1 MKMWFVMYDAI
12 VIGAGPAG
20 LTAGIYLARGGAKT
34 LIIEKE
40 SIGGQ
45 IASSPLVENYP
56 GFKSISGS
64 ELVDMLYEQVI
75 SLGVDIEI
83 GEVKSIENGEIKKV
97 FVDDTVYETK
107 TVIIATGVKHRKL
120 NLENEDEFIGSGIHF
135 CATCDGPFYK
145 NKVVGVIG
153 GANSAV
159 INAIYLASLCDKVYL
174 IYRGKDLK
182 CEKKLKE
189 KVSKLKNVEILL
201 NSNIIQYLGV
211 DKLDKI
217 VVKDLIGKREIQVD
231 GIFLSIGMD
240 PETSIKLNLN
250 KTENNYYDSVDT
262 LTNLPG
268 ILVAGDCRNKN
279 IRQVTTAV
287 SDGTVAA
294 INALNY
300 LQN

>member
-1 MKMWFVMYDAI
+1 MYDAI

-56 GFKSISGS
+56 GFKSVSGS
-64 ELVDMLYEQVI
+64 ELVDTFYEQVVD
-75 SLGVDIEI
+75 LGVDIEI

-120 NLENEDEFIGSGIHF
+120 NLEKEEEFIGSGIHF

-145 NKVVGVIG
+145 NKVVAVVG

-159 INAIYLASLCDKVYL
+159 INAIYLSSLCDKVYL

-201 NSNIIQYLGV
+201 NSNVIQYIGV
-211 DKLDKI
+211 DKLEKI
-217 VVKDLIGKREIQVD
+217 VVKDLNCEKEIQVD
-231 GIFLSIGMD
+231 GLFLSIGMD

-250 KTENNYYDSVDT
+250 KTDNDYYDSVDT

-268 ILVAGDCRNKN
+268 IFVAGDCRNKN
-279 IRQVTTAV
+279 VRQVTTAV

>member
-1 MKMWFVMYDAI
+1 MYDAI

-56 GFKSISGS
+56 GFKSVSGS
-64 ELVDMLYEQVI
+64 ELVDTLYEQVVD
-75 SLGVDIEI
+75 LGVDIEI

-97 FVDDTVYETK
+97 FVDDAVYETK

-120 NLENEDEFIGSGIHF
+120 NLEKEEEFIGSGIHF

-145 NKVVGVIG
+145 NKVVAVVG

-159 INAIYLASLCDKVYL
+159 INAIYLSSLCDKVYL
-174 IYRGKDLK
+174 IYRGKDLR
-182 CEKKLKE
+182 CENKLKE
-189 KVSKLKNVEILL
+189 KVSNLKNVEILL
-201 NSNIIQYLGV
+201 NSNVTQYLGV
-211 DKLDKI
+211 DKLEKI
-217 VVKDLIGKREIQVD
+217 VVKDLQCEKEIQVD
-231 GIFLSIGMD
+231 GLFVSIGMN

-250 KTENNYYDSVDT
+250 KTDNDYYDSVDT

-268 ILVAGDCRNKN
+268 IFVAGDCRNKN
-279 IRQVTTAV
+279 VRQVTTAV

>member
-1 MKMWFVMYDAI
+1 MYDAI

-34 LIIEKE
+34 LMIEKE

-56 GFKSISGS
+56 GFKSVSGS
-64 ELVDMLYEQVI
+64 ELVDTFYEQVI
-75 SLGVDIEI
+75 DLGVDIEI

-97 FVDDTVYETK
+97 FVDDAVYETK

-120 NLENEDEFIGSGIHF
+120 NLEKEEEFIGSGIHF

-145 NKVVGVIG
+145 NKVVAVVG

-159 INAIYLASLCDKVYL
+159 INAIYLSSLCDKVYL
-174 IYRGKDLK
+174 IYRGKDLR
-182 CEKKLKE
+182 CENKLKE
-189 KVSKLKNVEILL
+189 KVSNLKNVEILL
-201 NSNIIQYLGV
+201 NSNVTQYLGV
-211 DKLDKI
+211 DKLERI
-217 VVKDLIGKREIQVD
+217 VVKDLQCKKEIQVD
-231 GIFLSIGMD
+231 GLFLSIGMD

-250 KTENNYYDSVDT
+250 KTDNDYYDSVDT

-268 ILVAGDCRNKN
+268 IFVAGDCRNKN
-279 IRQVTTAV
+279 VRQVTTAV

>member
-1 MKMWFVMYDAI
+1 MYDAI

-56 GFKSISGS
+56 GFKSVSGS
-64 ELVDMLYEQVI
+64 ELVDTFYEQVVD
-75 SLGVDIEI
+75 LGVDIEI

-97 FVDDTVYETK
+97 FVDDAVYETK

-120 NLENEDEFIGSGIHF
+120 NLEKEEEFIGSGIHF

-145 NKVVGVIG
+145 NKVVAVVG

-159 INAIYLASLCDKVYL
+159 INAIYLSSLCDKVYL
-174 IYRGKDLK
+174 IYRGKDLR
-182 CEKKLKE
+182 CENRLKE
-189 KVSKLKNVEILL
+189 KVSNLKNVEILL
-201 NSNIIQYLGV
+201 NSNVTQYLGV
-211 DKLDKI
+211 DKLERI
-217 VVKDLIGKREIQVD
+217 VVKDLQCKKEIQVD
-231 GIFLSIGMD
+231 GLFLSIGMD
-240 PETSIKLNLN
+240 PETSIKLNVN
-250 KTENNYYDSVDT
+250 KTDNDYYDSVDT

-268 ILVAGDCRNKN
+268 IFVAGDCRNKN
-279 IRQVTTAV
+279 VRQVTTAV

>member
-1 MKMWFVMYDAI
+1 MYDAI

-56 GFKSISGS
+56 GFKSVSGS
-64 ELVDMLYEQVI
+64 ELVDTFYEQVVD
-75 SLGVDIEI
+75 LGVDIEI

-97 FVDDTVYETK
+97 FVDDAVYETK

-120 NLENEDEFIGSGIHF
+120 NLEKEEEFIGSGIHF

-145 NKVVGVIG
+145 NKVVAVVG

-159 INAIYLASLCDKVYL
+159 INAIYLSSLCDKVYL
-174 IYRGKDLK
+174 IYRGKDLR
-182 CEKKLKE
+182 CENKLKE
-189 KVSKLKNVEILL
+189 KVSKLQNVKILL
-201 NSNIIQYLGV
+201 NSNVTQYLGV
-211 DKLDKI
+211 DKLERI
-217 VVKDLIGKREIQVD
+217 VVKDLQCEKEIQVD
-231 GIFLSIGMD
+231 GLFLSIGMD

-250 KTENNYYDSVDT
+250 KTDNDYYDSVDT

-268 ILVAGDCRNKN
+268 IFVAGDCRNKN
-279 IRQVTTAV
+279 VRQVTTAV

>member
-1 MKMWFVMYDAI
+1 MWFVMYDAI

-56 GFKSISGS
+56 GFKSVSGS
-64 ELVDMLYEQVI
+64 ELVDTFYEQVVD
-75 SLGVDIEI
+75 LGVDIEI

-97 FVDDTVYETK
+97 FVDDAVYETK

-120 NLENEDEFIGSGIHF
+120 NLEKEEEFIGSGIHF

-145 NKVVGVIG
+145 NKVVAVVG

-159 INAIYLASLCDKVYL
+159 INAIYLSSLCDKVYL
-174 IYRGKDLK
+174 IYRGKDLR
-182 CEKKLKE
+182 CENKLKE
-189 KVSKLKNVEILL
+189 KVSNLKNVEILL
-201 NSNIIQYLGV
+201 NSNVTQYLGV
-211 DKLDKI
+211 DKLERI
-217 VVKDLIGKREIQVD
+217 VVKDLQCKKEIQVD
-231 GIFLSIGMD
+231 GLFLSIGMD

-250 KTENNYYDSVDT
+250 KTDNDYYDSVDT

-268 ILVAGDCRNKN
+268 IFVAGDCRNKN
-279 IRQVTTAV
+279 VRQVTTAV

>member
-1 MKMWFVMYDAI
+1 MYDAI

-56 GFKSISGS
+56 GFKSVSGS
-64 ELVDMLYEQVI
+64 ELVDTFYEQVVD
-75 SLGVDIEI
+75 LGVDIEI

-97 FVDDTVYETK
+97 FVDDAVYETK

-120 NLENEDEFIGSGIHF
+120 NLEKEEEFIGSGIHF

-145 NKVVGVIG
+145 NKVVAVVG

-159 INAIYLASLCDKVYL
+159 INAIYLSSLCDKVYL
-174 IYRGKDLK
+174 IYRGKDLR
-182 CEKKLKE
+182 CENKLKE
-189 KVSKLKNVEILL
+189 KVSNLKNVEILL
-201 NSNIIQYLGV
+201 NSNVTQYLGV
-211 DKLDKI
+211 DKLERI
-217 VVKDLIGKREIQVD
+217 VVKDLQCKKEIQVD
-231 GIFLSIGMD
+231 GLFLSIGMD

-250 KTENNYYDSVDT
+250 KTDNDYYDSVDT

-268 ILVAGDCRNKN
+268 IFVAGDCRNKN
-279 IRQVTTAV
+279 VRQVTTAV

>member
-1 MKMWFVMYDAI
+1 MYDAI

-56 GFKSISGS
+56 GFKSVSGS
-64 ELVDMLYEQVI
+64 ELVDTLYEQVVD
-75 SLGVDIEI
+75 LGVDIEI

-97 FVDDTVYETK
+97 FVDDAVYETK

-120 NLENEDEFIGSGIHF
+120 NLEKEEEFIGSGIHF

-145 NKVVGVIG
+145 NKVVAVVG

-159 INAIYLASLCDKVYL
+159 INAIYLSSLCDKVYL
-174 IYRGKDLK
+174 IYRGKDLR
-182 CEKKLKE
+182 CENKLKE
-189 KVSKLKNVEILL
+189 KVSNLKNVEILL
-201 NSNIIQYLGV
+201 NSNVTQYLGV
-211 DKLDKI
+211 DKLERI
-217 VVKDLIGKREIQVD
+217 VVKDLQCKKEIQVD
-231 GIFLSIGMD
+231 GLFLSIGMN

-250 KTENNYYDSVDT
+250 KTDNDYYDSVDT

-268 ILVAGDCRNKN
+268 IFVAGDCRNKN
-279 IRQVTTAV
+279 VRQVTTAV

>member
-56 GFKSISGS
+56 GYKSISGS
-64 ELVDMLYEQVI
+64 ELTDMFYDQVVN
-75 SLGVDIEI
+75 LGVDIEI
-83 GEVKSIENGEIKKV
+83 GEVKSIEDRKIKKV
-97 FVDDTVYETK
+97 FVDDNVYETK
-107 TVIIATGVKHRKL
+107 TIIIATGVKHRKL
-120 NLENEDEFIGSGIHF
+120 NLENEDDFIGSGIHF
-135 CATCDGPFYK
+135 CATCDGTFYK
-145 NKVVGVIG
+145 NKDVAVVG

-159 INAIYLASLCDKVYL
+159 INAIYLSSLCNKVYL
-174 IYRGKDLK
+174 IYRGEDLK

-189 KVSKLKNVEILL
+189 KVLNLQNVEILL
-201 NSNIIQYLGV
+201 NSNVIKYLGV
-211 DKLDKI
+211 DKLEKI
-217 VVKDLIGKREIQVD
+217 VVKDTICEKEIKVD
-231 GIFLSIGMD
+231 GLFLSIGMD

-250 KTENNYYDSVDT
+250 KTDNNYYDSVDT

-268 ILVAGDCRNKN
+268 IFVAGDCRNKEV
-279 IRQVTTAV
+279 RQVTTAV
-287 SDGTVAA
+287 SDGTIAA

-300 LQN
+300 LKN

>member
-1 MKMWFVMYDAI
+1 MYDAI

-56 GFKSISGS
+56 GFKSVSGS
-64 ELVDMLYEQVI
+64 ELVDTLYEQVVD
-75 SLGVDIEI
+75 LGVDIEI

-97 FVDDTVYETK
+97 FVDDAVYETK

-120 NLENEDEFIGSGIHF
+120 NLEKEEEFIGSGIHF

-145 NKVVGVIG
+145 NKVVAVVG

-159 INAIYLASLCDKVYL
+159 INAIYLSSLCDKVYL
-174 IYRGKDLK
+174 IYRGKDLR
-182 CEKKLKE
+182 CENKLKE
-189 KVSKLKNVEILL
+189 KVSNLKNVEILL
-201 NSNIIQYLGV
+201 NSNVTQYLGV
-211 DKLDKI
+211 DKLEKI
-217 VVKDLIGKREIQVD
+217 VVKDLQCEKEIQVD
-231 GIFLSIGMD
+231 GLFVSIGMD

-250 KTENNYYDSVDT
+250 KTDNDYYDSVDT

-268 ILVAGDCRNKN
+268 IFVAGDCRNKN
-279 IRQVTTAV
+279 VRQVTTAV

>member
-1 MKMWFVMYDAI
+1 MYDAI

-45 IASSPLVENYP
+45 IASSPFVENYP
-56 GFKSISGS
+56 GFKSVSGS
-64 ELVDMLYEQVI
+64 ELVDTFYEQVVD
-75 SLGVDIEI
+75 LGVDIEI

-97 FVDDTVYETK
+97 FVDDAVYETK

-120 NLENEDEFIGSGIHF
+120 NLEKEEEFIGSGIHF

-145 NKVVGVIG
+145 NKVVAVVG

-159 INAIYLASLCDKVYL
+159 INAIYLSSLCDKVYL
-174 IYRGKDLK
+174 IYRGKDLR
-182 CEKKLKE
+182 CENKLKE
-189 KVSKLKNVEILL
+189 KVSNLKNVEILL
-201 NSNIIQYLGV
+201 NSNVTQYLGV
-211 DKLDKI
+211 DKLERI
-217 VVKDLIGKREIQVD
+217 VVKDLQCKKEIQVD
-231 GIFLSIGMD
+231 GLFLSIGMD

-250 KTENNYYDSVDT
+250 KTDNDYYDSVDT

-268 ILVAGDCRNKN
+268 IFVAGDCRNKN
-279 IRQVTTAV
+279 VRQVTTAV

>member
-1 MKMWFVMYDAI
+1 MYDAI

-34 LIIEKE
+34 LMIEKE

-56 GFKSISGS
+56 GFKSVSGS
-64 ELVDMLYEQVI
+64 ELVDTFYEQVI
-75 SLGVDIEI
+75 DLGVDIEI

-97 FVDDTVYETK
+97 FVDDNVYETK

-120 NLENEDEFIGSGIHF
+120 NLEKEDEFIGSGIHF

-145 NKVVGVIG
+145 NKIVAVVG

-159 INAIYLASLCDKVYL
+159 INAIYLSSLCDKVYL

-201 NSNIIQYLGV
+201 NSNVIQYIGV
-211 DKLDKI
+211 DKLEKI
-217 VVKDLIGKREIQVD
+217 VVKDLNCEKEIQVD
-231 GIFLSIGMD
+231 GLFLSIGMD

-250 KTENNYYDSVDT
+250 KTDNDYYDSVDT

-268 ILVAGDCRNKN
+268 IFVAGDCRNKN
-279 IRQVTTAV
+279 VRQVTTAV

>member
-1 MKMWFVMYDAI
+1 MWFVMYDAI

-56 GFKSISGS
+56 GFKSVSGS
-64 ELVDMLYEQVI
+64 ELVDTFYEQVVD
-75 SLGVDIEI
+75 LGVDIEI

-97 FVDDTVYETK
+97 FVDDAVYETK

-120 NLENEDEFIGSGIHF
+120 NLEKEEEFIGSGIHF

-145 NKVVGVIG
+145 NKVVAVVG

-159 INAIYLASLCDKVYL
+159 INAIYLSSLCDKVYL

-182 CEKKLKE
+182 CENKLKE
-189 KVSKLKNVEILL
+189 KVSNLKNVEILL
-201 NSNIIQYLGV
+201 NSNVTQYLGV
-211 DKLDKI
+211 DKLEKI
-217 VVKDLIGKREIQVD
+217 VVKDLQCEKEIQVD
-231 GIFLSIGMD
+231 GLFVSIGMN

-250 KTENNYYDSVDT
+250 KTDNDYYDSVDT

-268 ILVAGDCRNKN
+268 IFVAGDCRNKN
-279 IRQVTTAV
+279 VRQVTTAV

>member
-34 LIIEKE
+34 LMIEKE

-56 GFKSISGS
+56 GFKSVSGS
-64 ELVDMLYEQVI
+64 ELVDTFYEQVI
-75 SLGVDIEI
+75 DLGVDIEI

-97 FVDDTVYETK
+97 FVDDNVYETK

-120 NLENEDEFIGSGIHF
+120 NLEKEDEFIGSGIHF

-145 NKVVGVIG
+145 NKIVAVVG

-159 INAIYLASLCDKVYL
+159 INAIYLSSLCDKVYL

-201 NSNIIQYLGV
+201 NSNVIQYLGV
-211 DKLDKI
+211 DKLEKI
-217 VVKDLIGKREIQVD
+217 VVKDLNCEKEIQVD
-231 GIFLSIGMD
+231 GLFLSIGMD

-250 KTENNYYDSVDT
+250 KTDNDYYDSVDT

-268 ILVAGDCRNKN
+268 IFVAGDCRNKN
-279 IRQVTTAV
+279 VRQVTTAV